1 MNAEKFPHR
10 WKWDLRIQ
18 KSFPENGNKTDTNV
32 HNDKSGLAET
42 DIHKTLNVKGL
53 YGKSE

>member
-1 MNAEKFPHR
+1 MKMRFEDTEEFSGK
-10 WKWDLRIQ
+10 WKQ
-18 KSFPENGNKTDTNV
+18 ADTNV